1 MNKQYMKEKTQKM
14 ISPFDWVDQRIAEI
28 TKMPYASNDDHPCF
42 EEVMELYTTKARSY
56 AEFLVINPQFK
67 NE

>member
-1 MNKQYMKEKTQKM
+1 M

-28 TKMPYASNDDHPCF
+28 NKMPYASNDDHPCF